1 MAMHVERFDHAMWYT
16 GGAIIPWGR
25 ALWGIFL
32 AIVHIDEEPVEVLLY
47 ESKSRPWNALDLLA
61 PLTPAEFARMTADQR
76 AEEEPMFWESVCSE
90 YDAENMCL
98 ELERRRDAGE
108 VYSPEFWSFEA
119 VWRRDE
125 MNQYIGFRRLYA
137 LIYGRFEA
145 DIAAEMAERAA
156 DFSAFGEFLTDEFK
170 LCLMLA
176 YDELATTRSYA
187 GDVPFFRSLGHP
199 ALATFIERVR
209 GDEAMHYL
217 NALRVAQRRFPERL
231 PEAPAIIQRILDLDL
246 TPGDYRA
253 TFILDH
259 KGPSYTPAVL
269 RGVAE
274 TLTGVII
281 REQA

>member
-1 MAMHVERFDHAMWYT
+1 MR
-16 GGAIIPWGR
+16 I
-25 ALWGIFL
+25 
-32 AIVHIDEEPVEVLLY
+32 VEVLLY
-47 ESKSRPWNALDLLA
+47 ESKSRPWNALDLLR
-61 PLTPAEFARMTADQR
+61 PLTPADFDRLSAAER

-125 MNQYIGFRRLYA
+125 MNHYVGFRRLHS
-137 LIYGRFEA
+137 LIYGISES
-145 DIAAEMAERAA
+145 DIAAQMEQRAA

-187 GDVPFFRSLGHP
+187 EDVPFFKSLGHP
-199 ALATFIERVR
+199 ALATWIERVR
-209 GDEAMHYL
+209 GDEALHYL
-217 NALRVAQRRFPERL
+217 NALRVAQARFPERL
-231 PEAPAIIQRILDLDL
+231 DEGPEIIARILDLDL
-246 TPGDYRA
+246 TPGEYRA

-259 KGPSYTPAVL
+259 KGPSYTPEIL
-269 RGVAE
+269 RGVAR
-274 TLTGVII
+274 TLTNVLM
-281 REQA
+281 RAKPVA